1 MRWRQYAIGALAVV
15 LALAGTAYAFRKQ
28 VILYLVAT
36 VARDASK
43 VGPHQQ
49 IVWARGPEA
58 AAQPIGERPPN
69 VVVILADDLGFNDI
83 SFFGGGVAR
92 GRVPTPRI
100 DSLAREGVTFD
111 TGYAG
116 NATCAPSRAA
126 ILTGRYP
133 TRFGF
138 EFTPTPKGMGRIL
151 DVFYN
156 DGTRPHELLY
166 DAKASAAQP
175 DFKDQGMPG
184 SELTIAEVLKP
195 RGYHSMHIGKWHL
208 GNAPAFA
215 PNAQGFDESV
225 MMESGLYLPEDD
237 PQAVNAKVPFDPID
251 QFLWARMQYATSY
264 NGGPVFEPKGY
275 LTDFY
280 TDEAV
285 KAIEANRNRP
295 FFLYLAHWG
304 VHSPL
309 QASKADY
316 DALPE
321 IQDHRLRVYAA
332 MVRALDRSVGRVLK
346 ALEDNGL
353 TENTLVIFTSD
364 NGGAG
369 YIGLPEINQP
379 YRGWKLTFFEG
390 GIRSPFFVKW
400 PGHIAPGLHNASAV
414 AHIDLL
420 PTIAAAAGAPL
431 PTDRAIDGVNLLPFV
446 DGSGTSGQPHEAL
459 FWRSGYYQA
468 VRAQDG
474 WKLQTSDLPDKA
486 WLYDLSSDPT
496 EKVDLA
502 EQRPDK
508 VAELRA
514 LLDAHNAEQEKPL
527 YPAAGQMPVLVD
539 KTLEE
544 RGTPEDEYIYW
555 PG

>member
-1 MRWRQYAIGALAVV
+1 MRWRKYAIGSLLVV

-28 VILYLVAT
+28 VILYLIAT
-36 VARDASK
+36 VARNASV
-43 VGPHQQ
+43 VGPNQEV
-49 IVWARGPEA
+49 VWARGPETA
-58 AAQPIGERPPN
+58 EAPIGQRPPN
-69 VVVILADDLGFNDI
+69 IVVILADDLGINDI
-83 SFFGGGVAR
+83 SFFGGGVA
-92 GRVPTPRI
+92 GGAVPTPSI
-100 DSLAREGVTFD
+100 DSLAREGASFD
-111 TGYAG
+111 VGYAG

-126 ILTGRYP
+126 IMTGRYP

-151 DVFYN
+151 ELFYN

-166 DAKASAAQP
+166 DPKASENQP
-175 DFKDQGMPG
+175 EYADQGMPG
-184 SELTIAEVLKP
+184 SEITIAELLKD

-208 GNAPAFA
+208 GNADGFVPI
-215 PNAQGFDESV
+215 AQGFDESV
-225 MMESGLYLPEDD
+225 MMESALYLPEDD
-237 PQAVNAKVPFDPID
+237 PQVVNAKLSFDPID

-264 NGGPVFEPKGY
+264 NHGEVFAPKGY

-316 DALPE
+316 DALSGIE
-321 IQDHRLRVYAA
+321 DHRLRVYAA
-332 MVRALDRSVGRVLK
+332 MVRALDRSVGRVLR

-353 TENTLVIFTSD
+353 AENTVVVFTSD

-369 YIGLPEINQP
+369 YIGLPGVNQP

-390 GIRSPFFVKW
+390 GIRAPFFVKW
-400 PGHIAPGLHNASAV
+400 PGRIAPGTRNASPV
-414 AHIDLL
+414 AHIDVL
-420 PTIAAAAGAPL
+420 PTVVAAAGAAL
-431 PTDRAIDGVNLLPFV
+431 PTDRAIDGVNLLPFL
-446 DGSGTSGQPHEAL
+446 DGTAQSAQPHETL

-468 VRAQDG
+468 VRANG
-474 WKLQTSDLPDKA
+474 WKLQVSDNPKKA
-486 WLYDLSSDPT
+486 WLFDLSVDPT
-496 EKVDLA
+496 EQVNLA
-502 EQRPDK
+502 EARPEK

-514 LLDAHNAEQEKPL
+514 LLIEHNAKQAPAL
-527 YPAAGQMPVLVD
+527 YPGGGQMPVLVD

-544 RGTPEDEYIYW
+544 VGTKEDEYIYW

>member
-1 MRWRQYAIGALAVV
+1 MPWRKFAIGSLVV
-15 LALAGTAYAFRKQ
+15 LVALGGTAFALRKQ
-28 VILYLVAT
+28 LILYFVAT
-36 VARDASK
+36 VARNATK
-43 VGPHQQ
+43 VAPYHEITWDQGPATATLPVDQ
-49 IVWARGPEA
+49 
-58 AAQPIGERPPN
+58 RPPN
-69 VVVILADDLGFNDI
+69 IIVILADDLGFNDI
-83 SFFGGGVAR
+83 SFFGGGVA
-92 GRVPTPRI
+92 GGQVPTPEI
-100 DSLAREGVTFD
+100 DSIAREGVTFD
-111 TGYAG
+111 AGYAG

-151 DVFYN
+151 DLFYN
-156 DGTRPHELLY
+156 DGTRPHKLLT
-166 DAKASAAQP
+166 DQKVSANQP
-175 DFKDQGMPG
+175 DFKDQGVPG
-184 SELTIAEVLKP
+184 SEIMIGELLAP

-208 GNAPAFA
+208 GNAA
-215 PNAQGFDESV
+215 PFLPKAQGFDETV
-225 MMESGLYLPEDD
+225 MMESGLYMREDD
-237 PQAVNAKVPFDPID
+237 PQVVNAKVSFDPID

-264 NGGPVFEPKGY
+264 NGGPIFEPKGY

-295 FFLYLAHWG
+295 FFLYLAYWG

-316 DALPE
+316 DALPQIE
-321 IQDHRLRVYAA
+321 NHRLRVYAA
-332 MVRALDRSVGRVLK
+332 MVRALDRGVGRVLE
-346 ALEDNGL
+346 ALEANGL
-353 TENTLVIFTSD
+353 AKNSMVIFTSD

-390 GIRSPFFVKW
+390 GIRAPFFVRW
-400 PGHIAPGLHNASAV
+400 PARIPAGSRNDSPV
-414 AHIDLL
+414 AHIDVL
-420 PTIAAAAGAPL
+420 PTVAAAAGAPL
-431 PTDRAIDGVNLLPFV
+431 PTDRPIDGVSLLPFV
-446 DGSGTSGQPHEAL
+446 DGSGQPGRPHDAL

-468 VRAQDG
+468 VRAG
-474 WKLQTSDLPDKA
+474 NWKLQVSDNPRKA
-486 WLYDLSSDPT
+486 WLYDLSVDPT
-496 EKVDLA
+496 EKVNLGD
-502 EQRPDK
+502 QRPEK

-514 LLDAHNAEQEKPL
+514 LLKEHNALQVEPL
-527 YPAAGQMPVLVD
+527 YPAGGQMPVLID

-544 RGTPEDEYIYW
+544 VGTADDEYIYW

>member
-1 MRWRQYAIGALAVV
+1 MRWRKYAIGAVVVV
-15 LALAGTAYAFRKQ
+15 LALAGTAFALRKQ

-36 VARDASK
+36 VARNATK
-43 VGPHQQ
+43 VGPNQA
-49 IVWARGPEA
+49 IVWARGPETA
-58 AAQPIGERPPN
+58 AAPIGERPPN
-69 VVVILADDLGFNDI
+69 IVLILADDLGINDI
-83 SFFGGGVAR
+83 DFFGGGIAG
-92 GRVPTPRI
+92 GRVPTPEI
-100 DSLAREGVTFD
+100 DSIAREGVTFD
-111 TGYAG
+111 AGYAG

-151 DVFYN
+151 ELFYN
-156 DGTRPHELLY
+156 DGTRPHDLLY
-166 DAKASAAQP
+166 DPKASANQP
-175 DFKDQGMPG
+175 EFKDQGMPG
-184 SELTIAEVLKP
+184 SEITIAELLAK

-208 GNAPAFA
+208 GNSPAFA
-215 PNAQGFDESV
+215 PNAQGFDETV
-225 MMESGLYLPEDD
+225 LMESGLFLPEDD
-237 PQAVNAKVPFDPID
+237 PQVVNAKVPFDPID

-264 NGGPVFEPKGY
+264 NGGALFEPKGY

-304 VHSPL
+304 VHTPL

-321 IQDHRLRVYAA
+321 IVDHRLRVYAA
-332 MVRALDRSVGRVLK
+332 MVRALDRSVGRVLQ
-346 ALEDNGL
+346 ALAENGL
-353 TENTLVIFTSD
+353 SENTLVIFTSD

-390 GIRSPFFVKW
+390 GIRAPFFVKW
-400 PGHIAPGLHNASAV
+400 PGRIAPGTRNASPV
-414 AHIDLL
+414 AHIDIL
-420 PTIAAAAGAPL
+420 PTIAAAAGAAL
-431 PTDRAIDGVNLLPFV
+431 PTDRPIDGVNLLPFL
-446 DGSGTSGQPHEAL
+446 DGTALSAEPHEAL

-468 VRAQDG
+468 VRANG
-474 WKLQTSDLPDKA
+474 WKLQVSDRPRKA
-486 WLYDLSSDPT
+486 WLFDLSSDPT
-496 EKVDLA
+496 EQVNLA
-502 EQRPDK
+502 DEHPEK

-514 LLDAHNAEQEKPL
+514 LLAEHNAEQVQPL

-544 RGTPEDEYIYW
+544 VGTAEDEYIYW